1 MGYFS
6 KISKIYQVLVV
17 IFYTFFAIMAEH
29 FNFGFWMVPHRL
41 IWGIVR
47 NDTGF
52 FGVSTDKAGAWLVSK
67 LLSLRFHLWPETF

>member
-29 FNFGFWMVPHRL
+29 LNFGFWMVPHRL

-47 NDTGF
+47 NDTDF
-52 FGVSTDKAGAWLVSK
+52 FGVSTDKAGGLAGK
-67 LLSLRFHLWPETF
+67 